1 VDSDVQPGLS
11 PQLTDRRVDQGGLAM
26 VDVGDDRDVPEL
38 GHGGNGRGSRF
49 ELNAFCAPRVT
60 SAVLASGVMTDER
73 IDELIDGLTY
83 EPTEDEK
90 ELERRVAKRREL
102 LDHIDWQI
110 RPPAWFYEQLE
121 QAIDLAAQGHD
132 GELVEIDCHRRT
144 VTEVIDDW
152 KLEEFV
158 ERARTPRHR
167 GRDYGKGL
175 AAAILRQAGLK

>member
-1 VDSDVQPGLS
+1 
-11 PQLTDRRVDQGGLAM
+11 M
-26 VDVGDDRDVPEL
+26 VDVGDDRDVPQL

-152 KLEEFV
+152 ELEAFV
-158 ERARTPRHR
+158 ERARATNGENTEPED
-167 GRDYGKGL
+167 GDQ
-175 AAAILRQAGLK
+175 AA